1 VTLLDRTSTATP
13 DAPTPPRRRA
23 VRAVALLSAAAVVA
37 GLVGAGALLHPSS
50 PAAPQA
56 YDVNGP
62 TTTVEGLASYVQAV
76 PSDWGAWSRL
86 GDLELERG
94 RVTGSPEWYGRA
106 EQAFERSLTLH
117 PDGNPPALG
126 GIAAISAARHDFV
139 TAEAQA
145 RRALAVNPLDATAE
159 GVLVDSLTELGRY
172 DDALQAAQ
180 RLDVTHPGISSYSRL
195 AYQEELRG
203 HVPRALELLRL
214 AADDAATPGQVAF
227 ARYQEGVL
235 ALQAGDV
242 AEAQHAYAT
251 GIAVDPSDITLLH
264 LDARLAVAAGDLP
277 KAVVLF
283 RSLVGRRPIAAYA
296 VEGAAVLTRAGD
308 AAGARDLVALAQA
321 QLAVSR
327 ANGVN
332 ADPNDVVLE
341 ATFGS
346 PATALSMAQALWSRQ
361 RGVYAAD
368 AYAMALHASG
378 RDREALPFALRA
390 LSLGTTTPALR
401 QHLATIRAA
410 LAAGS
415 R

>member
-1 VTLLDRTSTATP
+1 MTLLDRTSTTAEVP
-13 DAPTPPRRRA
+13 APSRRRA
-23 VRAVALLSAAAVVA
+23 VRVVTAVAAAAVVA
-37 GLVGAGALLHPSS
+37 GLVGAGAVLHPSPPS
-50 PAAPQA
+50 APAA

-62 TTTVEGLASYVQAV
+62 TTTVEGLASYVSAV
-76 PSDWGAWSRL
+76 PRDWGAWSRL

-106 EQAFERSLTLH
+106 EQAFQRSLSLH
-117 PDGNPPALG
+117 RDGNPPALG
-126 GIAAISAARHDFV
+126 GLAAISAARHDFA
-139 TAEAQA
+139 TAEVQA
-145 RRALAVNPLDATAE
+145 RRALAVNPLDATAQ
-159 GVLVDSLTELGRY
+159 GVLVDALTELGRY
-172 DDALQAAQ
+172 DAALRAAQ
-180 RLDVTHPGISSYSRL
+180 QLDATHPGISSYSRL

-214 AADDAATPGQVAF
+214 AADDAANPGQVAF

-242 AEAQHAYAT
+242 AEAAHAYSA
-251 GIAVDPSDITLLH
+251 GVAVAPSDIPLLH

-277 KAVVLF
+277 RAVVLF

-296 VEGAAVLTRAGD
+296 VEAAAVLTRAGD
-308 AAGARDLVALAQA
+308 VAGARDLVALAQA

-341 ATFGS
+341 ATYGS
-346 PATALSMAQALWSRQ
+346 PATALAMATSLWSRQ

-368 AYAMALHASG
+368 AYAVALHAAG
-378 RDREALPFALRA
+378 RDGEALRFAQRA
-390 LSLGTTTPALR
+390 LSLGTTTPSLR
-401 QHLATIRAA
+401 QHLAEIRDA

>member
-1 VTLLDRTSTATP
+1 V
-13 DAPTPPRRRA
+13 
-23 VRAVALLSAAAVVA
+23 AVVA
-37 GLVGAGALLHPSS
+37 AAAAIAGLAGAGALLRPSS
-50 PAAPQA
+50 PAAPA
-56 YDVNGP
+56 DYDVNGP
-62 TTTVEGLASYVQAV
+62 TTTVEGLASYVRAV

-86 GDLELERG
+86 GSLELERG

-106 EQAFERSLTLH
+106 EQAFERSLALH
-117 PDGNPPALG
+117 PDGNPPALAG
-126 GIAAISAARHDFV
+126 VAAISAARHDFSS
-139 TAEAQA
+139 AESEA
-145 RRALAVNPLDATAE
+145 RGALAVNPLDATAQ
-159 GVLVDSLTELGRY
+159 GVLVDALTELGRY
-172 DDALQAAQ
+172 PEALQAAQ

-203 HVPRALELLRL
+203 HVARALALLRL
-214 AADDAATPGQVAF
+214 AADDAANPGQVAF

-242 AEAQHAYAT
+242 AEAQHAYDA
-251 GIAVDPSDITLLH
+251 GVAVAPDDVTLLH

-277 KAVVLF
+277 KAALLF
-283 RSLVGRRPIAAYA
+283 RSLVERRPIAAYA
-296 VEGAAVLTRAGD
+296 VEGAQVLTRDGD

-332 ADPNDVVLE
+332 PDPNDVVLE
-341 ATFGS
+341 ATYGS
-346 PATALSMAQALWSRQ
+346 PAVALQMAQALWSRQ

-390 LSLGTTTPALR
+390 LSLGTTTPSLR